1 MGGRF
6 SSLTTRGR
14 AFLAAGVAAAV
25 CAFGLGQKDLL
36 RVAVFLVA
44 LPIVTVLMVARTR
57 YRIAATRSITPVRV
71 PVGQQAVVHLR
82 LENVG
87 RAPTGLLLLEDTV
100 PYTLG
105 PRPRFVLDR
114 MSTRWRRE
122 VRYPVRSDVRGRYP
136 IGPLTLR
143 VTDPFGLVEL
153 TRAFKAQDH
162 LLVTPAVHPLPFRR
176 LAGEWASTGES
187 RPHAAA
193 ADGEEDVTVREY
205 RDGDDL
211 RRVHWRSSARR
222 GELMVRR
229 EDQPWQARATLLLDT
244 RRIAHRGS
252 GPASS
257 FEWSVNAAASIGTH
271 LLRRGYSVRLHTDA
285 GVSVTAAARESGP
298 SIEAE
303 GLLLDALAV
312 VRQSSVGLLGQIGV
326 GLSYDGSPGLIV
338 AVLGVVTPADAE
350 ALARLRQ
357 GARSALA
364 IVTDA
369 PSWALQKERS
379 PQQVARQLS
388 DSVRML
394 RQSGWRV
401 TVATAGDTVP
411 EVWNTLVG
419 DPAKAVPSATTPS
432 TSSVPAF
439 HPVGAAPTNPSRPVE
454 S

>member
-25 CAFGLGQKDLL
+25 CALGLGQKDLL
-36 RVAVFLVA
+36 RVAVFLLA
-44 LPIVTVLMVARTR
+44 LPVVTVLMVARTR
-57 YRIAATRSITPVRV
+57 YRIAASRSITPVRV
-71 PVGQQAVVHLR
+71 QVGQQAVVRLR

-105 PRPRFVLDR
+105 FRPRFVLDR
-114 MSTRWRRE
+114 MSSRWRRE
-122 VRYPVRSDVRGRYP
+122 VAYSVRSDVRGRYP

-153 TRAFKAQDH
+153 TRSFKARDH
-162 LLVTPAVHPLPFRR
+162 LLVTPAVHPLPSAR
-176 LAGEWASTGES
+176 LVGEWASSGES
-187 RPHAAA
+187 RSHAVA

-257 FEWSVNAAASIGTH
+257 FEWAVSAAASVGVH
-271 LLRRGYSVRLHTDA
+271 LLRHGYSVRFHTDS
-285 GVSVTAAARESGP
+285 GVSVTASARESGL
-298 SIEAE
+298 SVEAE
-303 GLLLDALAV
+303 GLLLDMLAV
-312 VRQSSVGLLGQIGV
+312 VGQSSVGQLSQIPS
-326 GLSYDGSPGLIV
+326 LSVDGSPGLLV
-338 AVLGVVTPADAE
+338 TVLGVLTPADAE
-350 ALARLRQ
+350 ALVRLRQ
-357 GARSALA
+357 GSRNALA

-369 PSWALQKERS
+369 PSWAMQKERS
-379 PQQVARQLS
+379 PQQVAEQLS

-394 RQSGWRV
+394 RHAGWKV
-401 TVATAGDTVP
+401 AVATAGATGP
-411 EVWNTLVG
+411 AVWGEL
-419 DPAKAVPSATTPS
+419 
-432 TSSVPAF
+432 
-439 HPVGAAPTNPSRPVE
+439 VGAAGRPGPPTSGTPASTSPFHTVGVMPPSRPA
-454 S
+454 